1 MNFTHL
7 HVHSHYSIYDGLAK
21 IPQLVDRAIELGMNA
36 IALTDHGNM
45 YGIYEFFSYCV
56 HLNFKRQE
64 KGLPPFKA
72 IRGSEVYYGQD
83 AYHLV
88 LLAKDMNGY
97 ENLCRIVS
105 SGFEGK
111 NFFKHKPHID
121 LELLRQC
128 HEGIICLSACI
139 GGEIPQYILAAQQEN
154 PENPD
159 YGKAEEAVL
168 RFREIFHDDFYIEIQ
183 RHETDKPKGD
193 RNTYRLQQKANSV
206 LIQLAKKHG
215 IKLVATND
223 VHFVNED
230 EADLQDFKMCYVGN
244 KSVNDPNRIHFTRQ
258 EWLKSPEEMAAI
270 FSDIPEA
277 LANTQEIVDKV
288 GFYCI
293 NDGGPLCP
301 AFPLPEGYDTP
312 TQYLTDLVFE
322 GARERY
328 GNPLPTEVTERI
340 QKELRIISKKLCAE
354 YFLAWWDIVRFV
366 KENGTW
372 VGPGRG
378 AAPGS
383 IVNYCLD
390 ITAVD
395 PLRHGLLFERFFNED
410 SRFADIGVG
419 MAHTDFDLA
428 LEHAKMKYGEAC
440 VSRIIAFHAASR
452 YDDRLKQKIRR
463 DFPGIPQKKAEKM
476 IEQFD
481 GTVVGAGV
489 NFCGF
494 VIAPEPMTE
503 VVPTAVVQSEDG
515 KCTVTQ
521 YNVWAITAMGFQK
534 FDIVGMS
541 FCDEIKKMLVQIQE
555 KSGKAIDLSQ
565 IPLDD
570 EQALQLFS
578 DGTTADIM
586 GFGSEQM
593 REHLRSFHK
602 VTFDDLVALVAIFRP
617 GSCDWIEAYIACRNR
632 GDEYPHIIFQEQMM
646 EQSRQIA
653 GFTEEQADKLRKAL
667 CGKQQEGLQPLHNEF
682 LTGGLRNGCD
692 IATLKSI
699 WQEWEERGPHL
710 FPKAHAAS
718 YAMIAYQC
726 AYLKVRVKNWEIG
739 TLYSEKM

>member
-105 SGFEGK
+105 SGFDGK
-111 NFFKHKPHID
+111 NYFKYKPHID

-159 YGKAEEAVL
+159 YSKAEEAVL

-301 AFPLPEGYDTP
+301 AFPLPDGYTTP
-312 TQYLTDLVFE
+312 IQYLTDLVLA
-322 GARERY
+322 GAKARY
-328 GNPLPTEVTERI
+328 GHPLSAEVTKRI
-340 QKELRIISKKLCAE
+340 QEELSAISKKMCEE
-354 YFLAWWDIVRFV
+354 YFLAWWDIIRFA
-366 KENGTW
+366 KESGTW

-378 AAPGS
+378 AAAGS
-383 IVNYCLD
+383 IVNYCLG
-390 ITAVD
+390 ITDVE
-395 PLRHGLLFERFFNED
+395 PLRYGLLFERFFNSA
-410 SRFADIGVG
+410 SRLPDIDVDMGAGGLV
-419 MAHTDFDLA
+419 LA
-428 LEHAKMKYGEAC
+428 MKYAKIKYGEAQ
-440 VSRIIAFHAASR
+440 VARVVAFSTANKHSG
-452 YDDRLKQKIRR
+452 RLCQKVTR
-463 DFPGIPQKKAEKM
+463 DFPKIPQGEK
-476 IEQFD
+476 ENLLAQFH
-481 GTVVGAGV
+481 GTIVGRGIHA
-489 NFCGF
+489 CSF
-494 VIAPEPMTE
+494 VIAPEAVTE
-503 VVPTAVVQSEDG
+503 VVPIAVIRHNDGEDLA
-515 KCTVTQ
+515 TQ
-521 YNVWAITAMGFQK
+521 YDARSLAGVGLTT
-534 FDIVGMS
+534 FDIVELGAL
-541 FCDEIKKMLVQIQE
+541 DEIKKMVMQLQE
-555 KSGKAIDLSQ
+555 KGGEAIDLSR

-570 EQALQLFS
+570 ERTLQLFAAG
-578 DGTTADIM
+578 DTAGIL
-586 GFGSEQM
+586 GFGSKQM
-593 REHLRSFHK
+593 SGYLRRLRN
-602 VTFDDLVALVAIFRP
+602 VTFDDLVSLVALYRP
-617 GSCDWIEAYIACRNR
+617 GPMEWIAEYIECRNR
-632 GDEYPHIIFQEQMM
+632 GDEYPHIIFQEQLM
-646 EQSRQIA
+646 EQSRQVA
-653 GFTEEQADKLRKAL
+653 GFSEQQMDELWKVL
-667 CGKQQEGLQPLHNEF
+667 CGKQKEGLQSLRNEF
-682 LTGGLRNGCD
+682 LIGGLCNGH
-692 IATLKSI
+692 TLASLENI
-699 WQEWEERGPHL
+699 WQEWVERGPCL
-710 FPKAHAAS
+710 FLKAHAVC
-718 YAMIAYQC
+718 YAMMAYWE
-726 AYLKVRVKNWEIG
+726 AYLKVQ
-739 TLYSEKM
+739 SEK